1 MAGVAGEL
9 DEGADIHGGP
19 ALVLLVRHGA
29 TGQAG
34 VFSAA
39 LLPRAEGGG
48 VGITRVG
55 LLTDL

>member
-9 DEGADIHGGP
+9 DEGPDIHGGP

-34 VFSAA
+34 VLSAA
-39 LLPRAEGGG
+39 LLTRAESGG
-48 VGITRVG
+48 VTRLAWVS
-55 LLTDL
+55 